1 MINRFFTL
9 FTLSPIFF
17 SILVA
22 QTPITITNADM
33 PTNLDTLRFSKAK
46 LSSLG
51 DYTVTGVNYNWDFTS
66 LEPISQ
72 GLRSFINPSNTPYST
87 FFSGFNGSSEK
98 MTGVLIAISGVS
110 MTDFYK
116 FYKQSTANPNAYLA
130 DAMGLTVNGIPVSCY
145 YEDKDEIYNF
155 PLSYLQFDSTSFRVS
170 TPITTLITSGYSSTG
185 KRATRVDGW
194 GTISTP
200 FGTVPCLRVVST
212 VYSFDSLKYVSV
224 PSALYKP
231 KRTMRSYQWLTNA
244 LINGQPVHIPVL
256 EITGLI
262 SDDPFLPINYF
273 SIHQVIYRDVYRDP
287 LAIGLTEQTGLS
299 NIAFYPNPVNEK
311 LYFKND
317 ERLEGVQLNIND
329 VLGKAVYE
337 KTLHL
342 ELGVSTSSISVADLK
357 PGLYFVSLQKNNQR
371 ATFKFIKN

>member
-1 MINRFFTL
+1 MMKRFFTL
-9 FTLSPIFF
+9 FILSAISF
-17 SILVA
+17 STIVA
-22 QTPITITNADM
+22 QTPITLTNADM
-33 PTNLDTLRFSKAK
+33 PTNLDTLRFSNAQ

-51 DYTVTGVNYNWDFTS
+51 NYTATGTNYNWDFTTLVPS
-66 LEPISQ
+66 GQ
-72 GLRSFINPSNTPYST
+72 GLRSFVNPGNTPYFI
-87 FFSGFNGSSEK
+87 FFSGFNGSAEK
-98 MTGVLIAISGVS
+98 IADTLLDLPGVVS
-110 MTDFYK
+110 ITDFYQ
-116 FYKQSTANPNAYLA
+116 FYKKSTTNPNAYMA
-130 DAMGLTVNGIPVSCY
+130 DGVGLSISGLPVPSF

-155 PLSYLQFDSTSFRVS
+155 PLSYLRFDSTSFRFS
-170 TPITTLITSGYSSTG
+170 TPNTTLIPIGYSSTG

-200 FGTVPCLRVVST
+200 FGTVPCLRVVSS
-212 VYSFDSLKYVSV
+212 VYANDTLKNAFF
-224 PSALYKP
+224 PIP
-231 KRTMRSYQWLTNA
+231 FPNNTRSYQWLTNA
-244 LINGQPVHIPVL
+244 SVNGKNVRIPML
-256 EITGLI
+256 EISGTVMNG
-262 SDDPFLPINYF
+262 SFTPT
-273 SIHQVIYRDVYRDP
+273 QVRYRDVYRDP

-342 ELGVSTSSISVADLK
+342 ELGVSTSSISVTDLK
-357 PGLYFVSLQKNNQR
+357 PGLYVVSLQKNNQR